1 MQIDLCVR
9 KKNRYRCGGV
19 SDLSV
24 PEANLVSG
32 GASNL
37 RKQMD
42 QMEDTTT
49 ASNMSHSGSFCGA
62 DEK

>member
-1 MQIDLCVR
+1 MCTE
-9 KKNRYRCGGV
+9 KNRYRYGGV

-32 GASNL
+32 GASKL

-49 ASNMSHSGSFCGA
+49 AT
-62 DEK
+62 